1 MAPESLLRPIFF
13 ILLTLSM
20 LILVPREKIFELL
33 PFGLVAGVF
42 LAAGIQVLA
51 VHVFRL
57 WEFNFL
63 MPPVDLFGISIFL
76 LLAWGVAE
84 IIFAHLLPKKNY
96 LWAFSFIVAFS
107 IGSTLVEWFFHKK
120 NLIVLLRW
128 HEVLTFFLAVGLHV
142 VLGYYLIQKDKLKK
156 TVHIRRNS

>member
-1 MAPESLLRPIFF
+1 
-13 ILLTLSM
+13 M

-51 VHVFRL
+51 VHVLRL

-63 MPPVDLFGISIFL
+63 MPPVDLFGLPTFL
-76 LLAWGVAE
+76 ILAWGVGE
-84 IIFAHLLPKKNY
+84 IIFAHLLPKKSY
-96 LWAFSFIVAFS
+96 LRAFLFILAFSF
-107 IGSTLVEWFFHKK
+107 GSTLVEWFFHKK

-156 TVHIRRNS
+156 TVYIRRKL